1 MFMGLIVMQR
11 MNNLKVKR
19 IENISREKLAKYFSI
34 TREAIEKAIKSKSKF
49 NDDVRSDFL
58 NMIESYYKDAK
69 YFESKGDV
77 VSAFAALNYAH
88 GWLDAGARIGVF
100 LVKDSRLFTV

>member
-1 MFMGLIVMQR
+1 MDKITKDRL
-11 MNNLKVKR
+11 
-19 IENISREKLAKYFSI
+19 EKYYKI
-34 TREAIEKAIKSKSKF
+34 TKEAIEKAKLSKSKF
-49 NDDVRSDFL
+49 NDEVRKDFL

-69 YFESKGDV
+69 YFEEKGDI

-100 LVKDSRLFTV
+100 IVKDSRLFTV